1 MGQIKTMRPSPSSA
15 VTGKAELLEQGALS
29 ALPGGG
35 EKADQA
41 PLPLFPAARV
51 RAHGSKHCSSN
62 ARNCSMPK
70 AAVQD
75 QAHSAAICPLPLAS
89 LDHRGLGN
97 VCPDFTRTLVC
108 GSGKIRADS
117 GQSPGGGGWGVG
129 VSSYFHWVRGASLIL
144 PQTAPFTNI
153 DSDSVVFQD
162 HRAEGKAC

>member
-1 MGQIKTMRPSPSSA
+1 MRPSPSSA

-51 RAHGSKHCSSN
+51 GAHGSKRCSSN

-117 GQSPGGGGWGVG
+117 GQSPGGGAGV
-129 VSSYFHWVRGASLIL
+129 FFLL
-144 PQTAPFTNI
+144 PLGEGRQSHSP
-153 DSDSVVFQD
+153 SDSPLYQ
-162 HRAEGKAC
+162 HRFRQCCFPGPQG